1 KLTEEWAAEYN
12 STQLT
17 KQANALQ
24 HANEALERSNIE
36 LQQFAYIA
44 SHDLQTPLRNI
55 SGFLQL
61 LKSRYAGKLDEKAD
75 DWIRRTIQSSEQ
87 LHTLIRDMLAY
98 SRVDSRA
105 RPFGPVSLR
114 EVFN

>member
-24 HANEALERSNIE
+24 QANEALERSNVE

-61 LKSRYAGKLDEKAD
+61 LKSHYGGKLDEKAD
-75 DWIRRTIQSSEQ
+75 HWIRRSIQSSHP
-87 LHTLIRDMLAY
+87 LHTLIKDILAY
-98 SRVDSRA
+98 S
-105 RPFGPVSLR
+105 
-114 EVFN
+114 